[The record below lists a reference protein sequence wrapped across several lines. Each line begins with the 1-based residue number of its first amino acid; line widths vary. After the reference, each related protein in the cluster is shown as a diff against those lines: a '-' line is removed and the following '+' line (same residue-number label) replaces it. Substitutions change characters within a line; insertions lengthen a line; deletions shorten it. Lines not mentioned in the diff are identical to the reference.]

1 MRDMQ
6 KTKAQLIREL
16 EDLRGRLADLEDS
29 SRTQASGVPE
39 LSYRNIFENTG
50 TAILILKE
58 NGTISLVNAEFETLF
73 GYGREEIEGKE
84 SWNELIWP
92 GDLER
97 VKKYHRHRM
106 IDPDSA
112 PRQYEFRA
120 IDKAGNL
127 RDVFTTLTLF
137 PGTKTTVASL
147 IDITE
152 RKRMEATL
160 QASEKRYRLLANHLT
175 DVIWTT
181 DLDLNFTYLSP
192 SITRLLG
199 YHVEEAVGL
208 SLDDLLT
215 SHALELAKEM
225 LRQELLIEKGEQKD
239 LSRSK
244 SSELE
249 LVCKDGSTFWGET
262 RMSFLREPDG
272 EPVGILG
279 VVRDITARREAE
291 EALRLYF
298 ESASDVIYSL
308 SPDFTVLDVSPSVER
323 TLGYT
328 PQELVRRPF
337 HELGILTPESLE
349 RAFSD
354 VKRVLSG
361 QRILASEYEFITKDG
376 KRKIGEISGVPLIR
390 HGKPAVVVSVARD
403 VTDRKEAERALRES
417 EARFRRLAE
426 NAQDVIFRY
435 DLVPRRCLS
444 FVSPAVTHITGY
456 SPEEHTTNP
465 DLFYSLVRPQDR
477 PLLEEMLRGRIPP
490 GGLLSFCLTRKDGT
504 VLWVEERAVPI
515 HDEAGNLLAIEG
527 TLRDISEQKQAEEA
541 LRQATARYRALV
553 EDIPAVT
560 YTSTL
565 DEIHSTLYIS
575 PQVEGLLGFTPE
587 EWMDDPQ
594 RWITL
599 LHPEDQERFWAEMKR
614 GVSTGSPFQL
624 EYRLLSREG
633 RAVWIHDD
641 ATIVRDVA
649 GQARYLQGVFYDIT
663 ERRRAEEAL
672 RQSEARYRAVVEQ
685 SADGVFLAD
694 GESRRILE
702 CNTAFQNMLGYSA
715 DEILKLTT
723 YDFIVADR
731 EDIDRRFQKALEE
744 KRPQTFERQYRR
756 KDGSI
761 IDVWVSAHFIP
772 YGGRDVMCALVRD
785 LTERKKTEQE
795 LLKASK
801 LESVGTLAGG
811 IAHDFNNILTSI
823 LSNISLAKSQ
833 VGPQD
838 IIFRRL
844 SEAERA
850 SLRAKGLTQQLLT
863 FSKGGGPVRET
874 TSLPHLL
881 KESAHFALSGSKVEC
896 EFSLP
901 EDLWSADIDEGQ
913 ISQAIQNLILNADQ
927 AMPQGGRIGVTAENV
942 QLTDWDQS
950 IVPLSEG
957 RYVKVS
963 VKDQGIGIPREH
975 LSKVFDPFF
984 TTKQRRSGL
993 GLSTAYSIIKNHG
1006 GYLSVES
1013 DLGKGTTFTFYLPA
1027 SSQEA
1032 PPRKTEE
1039 EIPVMGKGRV
1049 LIMDDEEAIRLSAAD
1064 VLAYLGYEAAL
1075 AKDGSEAIQLYQE
1088 AKESGHPFAAVIMDL
1103 TIPGGVGGQEAIQRL
1118 LELDPGAKAIVSSG
1132 YSQNPILSNFRKYG
1146 FSGVLTKPYK
1156 IQEMGQILQEVLG
1169 KEGEIGH

>member
-1 MRDMQ
+1 M
-6 KTKAQLIREL
+6 
-16 EDLRGRLADLEDS
+16 
-29 SRTQASGVPE
+29 
-39 LSYRNIFENTG
+39 
-50 TAILILKE
+50 
-58 NGTISLVNAEFETLF
+58 
-73 GYGREEIEGKE
+73 
-84 SWNELIWP
+84 
-92 GDLER
+92 
-97 VKKYHRHRM
+97 
-106 IDPDSA
+106 
-112 PRQYEFRA
+112 
-120 IDKAGNL
+120 
-127 RDVFTTLTLF
+127 
-137 PGTKTTVASL
+137 
-147 IDITE
+147 
-152 RKRMEATL
+152 
-160 QASEKRYRLLANHLT
+160 
-175 DVIWTT
+175 
-181 DLDLNFTYLSP
+181 
-192 SITRLLG
+192 
-199 YHVEEAVGL
+199 
-208 SLDDLLT
+208 
-215 SHALELAKEM
+215 
-225 LRQELLIEKGEQKD
+225 
-239 LSRSK
+239 
-244 SSELE
+244 
-249 LVCKDGSTFWGET
+249 
-262 RMSFLREPDG
+262 
-272 EPVGILG
+272 
-279 VVRDITARREAE
+279 
-291 EALRLYF
+291 
-298 ESASDVIYSL
+298 
-308 SPDFTVLDVSPSVER
+308 
-323 TLGYT
+323 
-328 PQELVRRPF
+328 
-337 HELGILTPESLE
+337 
-349 RAFSD
+349 
-354 VKRVLSG
+354 
-361 QRILASEYEFITKDG
+361 
-376 KRKIGEISGVPLIR
+376 
-390 HGKPAVVVSVARD
+390 
-403 VTDRKEAERALRES
+403 
-417 EARFRRLAE
+417 
-426 NAQDVIFRY
+426 
-435 DLVPRRCLS
+435 
-444 FVSPAVTHITGY
+444 
-456 SPEEHTTNP
+456 
-465 DLFYSLVRPQDR
+465 
-477 PLLEEMLRGRIPP
+477 
-490 GGLLSFCLTRKDGT
+490 
-504 VLWVEERAVPI
+504 
-515 HDEAGNLLAIEG
+515 
-527 TLRDISEQKQAEEA
+527 
-541 LRQATARYRALV
+541 V

-565 DEIHSTLYIS
+565 DEIHRTLYIS

-614 GVSTGSPFQL
+614 GVFTGSPFQL

-672 RQSEARYRAVVEQ
+672 RQSETRYRAVVEQ

-702 CNTAFQNMLGYSA
+702 CNTALQNMLGYSA
-715 DEILKLTT
+715 DKILKLTT

-761 IDVWVSAHFIP
+761 IDVWGSAHFIP
-772 YGGRDVMCALVRD
+772 YGGRDVMCTLVRD

-833 VGPQD
+833 ISPQD
-838 IIFRRL
+838 KIFKRL

-850 SLRAKGLTQQLLT
+850 SLRAEGLTQQLLT
-863 FSKGGGPVRET
+863 FSKGGDPVRET

-896 EFSLP
+896 EFSQP
-901 EDLWSADIDEGQ
+901 EDLWSADIDEEQ

-927 AMPQGGRIGVTAENV
+927 AMPQGGRIGVTAENA

-963 VKDQGIGIPREH
+963 VRDQGIGIPREH

-1032 PPRKTEE
+1032 PVENTKE
-1039 EIPVMGKGRV
+1039 EIPITGKGRV
-1049 LIMDDEEAIRLSAAD
+1049 LIMDDEEGIRLSAAD

-1075 AKDGSEAIQLYQE
+1075 AKDGSEAIQLYRE

-1118 LELDPGAKAIVSSG
+1118 LELDPGVKAIVSSG